1 MDSNGTENV
10 KKVKLTPEEIV
21 ENCVE
26 IADAHKAENIV
37 SLKVGEFT
45 VIADYFVLCTGNSV
59 PHVRAI
65 SDSIPREIRK
75 KTGLHELRITGS
87 PESKW
92 VIVDFGSVIVH
103 VMSPETRDLYQIENL
118 WGDAPK
124 VESVKVLEKAAR
136 AKAAKKKTSK

>member
-21 ENCVE
+21 AVCVE
-26 IADAHKAENIV
+26 IADSHKAENIV
-37 SLKVGEFT
+37 NLKVGEFT

-59 PHVRAI
+59 PHINAI
-65 SDSIPREIRK
+65 ADSIPREMRK
-75 KTGLHELRITGS
+75 RTGYHELRITGS
-87 PESKW
+87 AESKW

-118 WGDAPK
+118 WGDAPRI
-124 VESVKVLEKAAR
+124 ESVKVLEKASR
-136 AKAAKKKTSK
+136 AKKKTSK

>member
-1 MDSNGTENV
+1 MDTNGTENV

-21 ENCVE
+21 ALCVE

-37 SLKVGEFT
+37 HLKVSEFT
-45 VIADYFVLCTGNSV
+45 VIADYFVLCTGNSI
-59 PHVRAI
+59 PHVGAI

-75 KTGLHELRITGS
+75 RTGVHELRITGS
-87 PESKW
+87 PESQW

-124 VESVKVLEKAAR
+124 IESVKVLEKASR
-136 AKAAKKKTSK
+136 AKKKTSK